1 MDGMWIYIM
10 QKAWIKLAPV
20 QQLKCLLLLMCVVL
34 SLIRNTEGKK
44 KNCNQWDKLT
54 IFKNNLLVFM
64 YKEKI
69 K

>member
-1 MDGMWIYIM
+1 MLITFNVCGIILHLQYVSYHCMYI
-10 QKAWIKLAPV
+10 QTAEKII
-20 QQLKCLLLLMCVVL
+20 
-34 SLIRNTEGKK
+34 IRNTEGKK